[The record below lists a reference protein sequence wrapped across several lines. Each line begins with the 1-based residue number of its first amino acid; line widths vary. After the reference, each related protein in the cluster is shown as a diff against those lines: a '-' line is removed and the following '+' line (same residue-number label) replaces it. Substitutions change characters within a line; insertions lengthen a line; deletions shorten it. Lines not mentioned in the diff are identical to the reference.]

1 MRTRLDIP
9 PTPSSSGSLTTL
21 SPKNLV
27 EKDLFEKNNDDDDV
41 VVVESQKEEKEEKS
55 LAGKPLKSLA
65 NDGPNTKA
73 SVDGTLKPHSSCSIF
88 CCCSGQVL
96 DPQGRFYI
104 SWLFIVA
111 LSFLYNAFVIPLR
124 TSFPFQTPENTKIW
138 FTMDCAADIIYI
150 IDLLFIKHRT
160 MYLYE
165 GFWIRDSN
173 LTRKNYMRKLQFK
186 MDVISL
192 LPLDLL
198 YLHPFFGTSAVFLR
212 IPRFLKIQ
220 SFWEFFKLLDRI
232 ISSPHMLRVVKTL
245 SYMLYMIHLTAC
257 CYYAVSYYKGK
268 KVNSITFLSAFN
280 VILVSGLGSNRWVFS
295 GKGHPY
301 VRCFA
306 FATKT
311 ATSIGKN
318 PKPYEVDEFLF
329 MTCAWLMGVFVFALL
344 IGQIRDII
352 ATATRSQVNN
362 IECAKLT
369 FSLILCFYAVGI
381 QTTC

>member
-1 MRTRLDIP
+1 
-9 PTPSSSGSLTTL
+9 
-21 SPKNLV
+21 
-27 EKDLFEKNNDDDDV
+27 
-41 VVVESQKEEKEEKS
+41 
-55 LAGKPLKSLA
+55 
-65 NDGPNTKA
+65 
-73 SVDGTLKPHSSCSIF
+73 
-88 CCCSGQVL
+88 
-96 DPQGRFYI
+96 
-104 SWLFIVA
+104 
-111 LSFLYNAFVIPLR
+111 
-124 TSFPFQTPENTKIW
+124 
-138 FTMDCAADIIYI
+138 
-150 IDLLFIKHRT
+150 

-165 GFWIRDSN
+165 GFWIRDRQ
-173 LTRKNYMRKLQFK
+173 LTRKNYMRKFQFK

-198 YLHPFFGTSAVFLR
+198 YFHPFFGTSAVYLR

-232 ISSPHMLRVVKTL
+232 IASPHMLRVGKTL

-257 CYYAVSYYKGK
+257 TYYAVSLYKGETSII
-268 KVNSITFLSAFN
+268 VNGRSSFTDHFIQ
-280 VILVSGLGSNRWVFS
+280 GLGSNRWVFS

-318 PKPYEVDEFLF
+318 PKPYEVDEYMF

-352 ATATRSQVNN
+352 ATATRSQV
-362 IECAKLT
+362 
-369 FSLILCFYAVGI
+369 S
-381 QTTC
+381 